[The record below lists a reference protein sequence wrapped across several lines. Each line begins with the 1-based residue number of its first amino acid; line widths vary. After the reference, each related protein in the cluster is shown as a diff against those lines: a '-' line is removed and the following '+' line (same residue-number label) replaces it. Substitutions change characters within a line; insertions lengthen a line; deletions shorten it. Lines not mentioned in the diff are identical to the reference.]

1 MKVLEERNAFLSDYE
16 VLKFLTDLEKNIFGT
31 KKFGCAEEKSLER

>member
-16 VLKFLTDLEKNIFGT
+16 VLKFLTDLEKKTSLGP
-31 KKFGCAEEKSLER
+31 KKVWLR

>member
-16 VLKFLTDLEKNIFGT
+16 VLKFLTDLEKKHLWD
-31 KKFGCAEEKSLER
+31 KKVWLR